1 MYKMFFI
8 ARNNMKKQ
16 KGDMITFFAL
26 TLFAAFLIFDAAC
39 AILGVGNVL
48 QSRFEATN
56 SPHMILLTGD
66 SGEELECAKKAMTE
80 NLRVADFEAT
90 PALYTN
96 FRYRNAKD
104 ADWDEFEFLIESA
117 DVEKRLMVHDPADT
131 ALTGWEMSIPL
142 YLQGKFAVG
151 DTMQL
156 GLGGDVYDFRVA
168 GYMEDPYFCSSMNIT
183 VYYVYM
189 AREALDTLMAEH
201 PELAK
206 DQRLICKAMMSAD
219 EGSDYSTVDLEK
231 DITDRYKELI
241 APYGETNPERDY
253 LNYLSVDWANMKG
266 GSSFLPMIMCA
277 LVMLFAVIILV
288 VAMIIITFS
297 IRNFIHRSMKDTG
310 ALEASGYTVKEL
322 RGALTL
328 QITLAS
334 LAGSLTG
341 VLLGIATFGVFGQV
355 VSGVLGLSWNQ
366 PVNGLAAAAT
376 VVVLT
381 GIMILDARW
390 VSRAFKK
397 FTVLDALRG
406 GINTHNYRKNHF
418 RLDKTG
424 LPVPA
429 TLSLKDTLGNPGR
442 NIVLAVVACVL
453 TIAMLMGF
461 GMYDNFGKNPN
472 KMVELLGFEAGEIQ
486 VDGDRALGDELRRM
500 EGIQNVLG
508 QYGFEP
514 TYSFNGKETTRR
526 MYAVDDM
533 ENTTNTILI
542 EGRMPKHD
550 NEVMVT
556 AALADDLGASIGDVI
571 TVSFGTR
578 SAEYLLTGTHQRMEN
593 MGRTGYMTFAG
604 AEKIVPNLNTVSY
617 TVTGKAGMTYEQLKQ
632 KVDEMGAGKGVTYR
646 TLDIWKTTESTIGT
660 MADAMKALCIGIT
673 IITILVVVFVEALI
687 VRAKII
693 REWRGMGINK
703 ALGMTSTGLIAQIM
717 LSNIP
722 AIAVGVL
729 AGALLAPA
737 ICAKVT
743 IAILS
748 LFGIVKLSFSI
759 AAGYS
764 VFTCAAILIIALA
777 TAGLLGLRVR
787 KINPV
792 EMITEE

>member
-1 MYKMFFI
+1 MYRMFFI

-16 KGDMITFFAL
+16 KGDMITFFIL
-26 TLFAAFLIFDAAC
+26 TLFAAFLIFDAVSAL
-39 AILGVGNVL
+39 LGVGNVL
-48 QSRFEATN
+48 QDRFAATD
-56 SPHMILLTGD
+56 SPHAILLTGD
-66 SGEELECAKKAMTE
+66 SEEELACARKAMTE
-80 NLRVADFEAT
+80 NPHVTDFEAT

-96 FRYRNAKD
+96 FRYRNAKA
-104 ADWDEFEFLIESA
+104 ADWDEFAFLIESA
-117 DVEKRLMVHDPADT
+117 DVEKQFMVHDPEDT
-131 ALTGWEMSIPL
+131 ALTGWEISLPM

-156 GLGGDVYDFRVA
+156 GYGNDIYDFRVA

-183 VYYVYM
+183 VYYVYI
-189 AREALDTLMAEH
+189 AREAVDILMAEH

-206 DQRLICKAMMSAD
+206 DQRLMCKAIMNRD
-219 EGSDYSTVDLEK
+219 DTSDYSCVDLEK
-231 DITDRYKELI
+231 DVTDRYKELI
-241 APYGETNPERDY
+241 APYGDANPERDY
-253 LNYLSVDWANMKG
+253 LNYLSVNWDNMKG

-277 LVMLFAVIILV
+277 LVMLFAVIILA

-310 ALEASGYTVKEL
+310 ALEASGYTVREL

-328 QITLAS
+328 QIALAS
-334 LAGSLTG
+334 LTGSLTG
-341 VLLGIATFGVFGQV
+341 VLLGVATFGVFGQV

-376 VVVLT
+376 VAALT

-390 VSRAFKK
+390 VSRAFQK

-424 LPVPA
+424 LPVPV

-442 NIVLAVVACVL
+442 NIVLAIVACVL

-472 KMVELLGFEAGEIQ
+472 KMVELLGFEAGEIE
-486 VDGDRALGDELRRM
+486 VEGDRTLGDELRRI
-500 EGIQNVLG
+500 EGVRNVLG

-514 TYSFNGKETTRR
+514 TYSYNGKETARR

-533 ENTTNTILI
+533 ANTTNTILI
-542 EGRMPKHD
+542 DGRMPRHD
-550 NEVMVT
+550 NEVMLT
-556 AALADDLGASIGDVI
+556 AALAEDLGAGVGDVI
-571 TVSFGTR
+571 TISFGTR

-617 TVTGKAGMTYEQLKQ
+617 MVTGKAGMTYELLKQ
-632 KVDEMGAGKGVTYR
+632 EVDAMGAEKGIAYR
-646 TLDIWKTTESTIGT
+646 TMDIWKTTESTIGT
-660 MADAMKALCIGIT
+660 MADAMKALCIGISV
-673 IITILVVVFVEALI
+673 ITILVVAFVEALI
-687 VRAKII
+687 IRAKII
-693 REWRGMGINK
+693 REWRGMGISK
-703 ALGMTSTGLIAQIM
+703 ALGMTSAELIVQIM

-722 AIAVGVL
+722 AIAVGVA
-729 AGALLAPA
+729 AGALLAPTV
-737 ICAKVT
+737 CARVT

-748 LFGIVKLSFSI
+748 LFGIVKLSVSVGGGYI
-759 AAGYS
+759 A
-764 VFTCAAILIIALA
+764 FTGAAILVVALS

-787 KINPV
+787 RINPV

>member
-16 KGDMITFFAL
+16 KGDMITFFIL
-26 TLFAAFLIFDAAC
+26 TLFAAFLIFDAAS

-48 QSRFEATN
+48 QDRFESTN
-56 SPHMILLTGD
+56 SPHMLLLTGD
-66 SGEELECAKKAMTE
+66 STEELECARKAITE
-80 NLRVADFEAT
+80 NPHVTDFEAT
-90 PALYTN
+90 PVLFTI

-104 ADWDEFEFLIESA
+104 GDWDEFEFLIESA
-117 DVEKRLMVHDPADT
+117 DVEKRYMVHDPEDT
-131 ALTGWEMSIPL
+131 ALTGWEISIPL

-156 GLGGDVYDFRVA
+156 GIGSDIYDFRVA

-189 AREALDTLMAEH
+189 AREALDILAAEH

-206 DQRLICKAMMSAD
+206 DQALICKAVMSGDA
-219 EGSDYSTVDLEK
+219 GSDYSTVDLEK

-241 APYGETNPERDY
+241 APYGDANTERNY
-253 LNYLSVDWANMKG
+253 LNYLSVSWENMKG

-297 IRNFIHRSMKDTG
+297 IRNFINRSMRDTG

-328 QITLAS
+328 QIALAS
-334 LAGSLTG
+334 LAGSLMG
-341 VLLGIATFGVFGQV
+341 VLLGVATFGVFGQV

-366 PVNGLAAAAT
+366 PVNVLAAAAT
-376 VVVLT
+376 VTALT

-424 LPVPA
+424 LPVSA
-429 TLSLKDTLGNPGR
+429 TLSLKDALGNPGR
-442 NIVLAVVACVL
+442 NIVLAIVACVL

-461 GMYDNFGKNPN
+461 GMYDNFGKNPT

-486 VDGDRALGDELRRM
+486 VDGDRALGDELRQM
-500 EGIQNVLG
+500 EGVQNVLG

-514 TYSFNGKETTRR
+514 TYSFYGKESTRR

-533 ENTTNTILI
+533 ANTTNTILI
-542 EGRMPKHD
+542 EGRMPKYD

-556 AALADDLGASIGDVI
+556 AALADDLGARVGDVI
-571 TVSFGTR
+571 TISFGNR
-578 SAEYLLTGTHQRMEN
+578 SADYLLTGTHQRMEN

-604 AEKIVPNLNTVSY
+604 AEKIVPNLNAISY
-617 TVTGKAGMTYEQLKQ
+617 TVTGEKGMTYELLKQ
-632 KVDEMGAGKGVTYR
+632 KVDAMGAEKDIVYR

-673 IITILVVVFVEALI
+673 VITILIVVFVEALI
-687 VRAKII
+687 IRAKII

-703 ALGMTSTGLIAQIM
+703 ALGMTSAELIGQIM

-722 AIAVGVL
+722 AIAAGVL
-729 AGALLAPA
+729 VGALLASPV
-737 ICAKVT
+737 CSRVT

-759 AAGYS
+759 AGGYIA
-764 VFTCAAILIIALA
+764 FTCASIVVVALL

-787 KINPV
+787 RINPV